1 MAGGLAVVVGLAA
14 VERGSEV
21 VAEPGASRVGASS
34 GASMS
39 IGEVLAHLRA
49 EFPDTTISKLRFL
62 ESEGLVEPRRT
73 PSGYRKYSWDDVA
86 RLRYVLTAQRDH
98 YLPLRVIRDHLSAM
112 DRGERAP
119 RGGPRSLVAVDGD
132 GGSTGDRAAAG
143 AELRLSR
150 AELLEKS
157 GLGEEQLRTL
167 EQSGLLVARSGGFFD
182 SDGLEIATVVAQ
194 LACYGLEP
202 RHLRVYRSAADR
214 EIGLFQQVVAP
225 QLRQRSPQARAR
237 AEETVRELAR
247 LSQRLHAALL
257 QVGLRDTWG
266 G

>member
-1 MAGGLAVVVGLAA
+1 M
-14 VERGSEV
+14 
-21 VAEPGASRVGASS
+21 VAESGASRVGASS
-34 GASMS
+34 DASMS
-39 IGEVLAHLRA
+39 IGEVLTHLRV

-98 YLPLRVIRDHLSAM
+98 YLPLRVIRDHLSEM
-112 DRGERAP
+112 DRGERPVGARAA
-119 RGGPRSLVAVDGD
+119 RGLVAVDD
-132 GGSTGDRAAAG
+132 DAGSAADVVGRGG

-150 AELLEKS
+150 AELLERS
-157 GLGEEQLRTL
+157 GLGDEQLRTL
-167 EQSGLLVARSGGFFD
+167 EQAGLLAERSGGFFD
-182 SDGLEIATVVAQ
+182 GDALEIATVAAQ

-202 RHLRVYRSAADR
+202 RHLRAYRSAADR
-214 EIGLFQQVVAP
+214 EVGLFQQVVAP
-225 QLRQRSPQARAR
+225 QLRQRGPEARAR

-247 LSQRLHAALL
+247 LSQRLHGALL
-257 QVGLRDTWG
+257 QAGLRDTLG